1 MKKLKLIYN
10 PQSGDTSF
18 KSNLDICIEI
28 FQKADY
34 EVHLFRSSKKGDI
47 ENHVSY
53 IGLAMPNFYDAI
65 VISGGDGSINILIN
79 AIMKN
84 NLAHIPLGIIPSGT
98 ANDFASFLKI
108 PKDIK
113 EACNIITNEN
123 ITPVDVGLCNEKYFI
138 NVCAGGIFANVS
150 ETMDKNFKETFGKFA
165 YYLKG
170 IEKMH
175 NHTPTRYKITN
186 SKETIIDDFDL
197 FLILNSSGTAG
208 IEMISPE
215 ASISDGYF
223 DFVGFKSVVGLTTLP
238 KFLIKFLRGEYL
250 DDSQILFFKDNNI
263 TIENLSSDEIFSDL
277 DGEKGTL
284 LPINVINIKHA
295 IKLFTN

>member
-28 FQKADY
+28 LQKADY

-47 ENHVSY
+47 ENHINY
-53 IGLAMPNFYDAI
+53 IGLALPNFYDAI
-65 VISGGDGSINILIN
+65 VISGGDGSINIVIN

-108 PKDIK
+108 PKDIG
-113 EACNIITNEN
+113 EACSIITNNN

-208 IEMISPE
+208 IDMLSPE

-223 DFVGFKSVVGLTTLP
+223 DFIGFKSVVGLTTLP
-238 KFLIKFLRGEYL
+238 KFLINFLKGEYL
-250 DDSQILFFKDNNI
+250 DDSQILFFKDDNI